1 MYLRKR
7 PTGRCRGV
15 MGMRNR
21 IARTLSTLV
30 RPASAAIGRLRYAQK
45 FLLVG
50 LVLLTPLAFTANAY
64 IDVQADQITATVR
77 EQDGLRYLRSL
88 IVLTGDLVQAR
99 RSAVSRGFEQPLS
112 LESDI
117 RKVDEV
123 DRRTSESL
131 GLHADWAAAR
141 RLVLTATESDDQPKS
156 VQFATYKAACDAL
169 LAMIVSLGDRSGL
182 IYDPDPDS
190 SYIATALQDWLP
202 SLCDVSGR
210 IADLMELS
218 AQDSGVDQLQVFM
231 DLGKYYGMVSGTRE
245 RIAHAAD
252 AIAATARDR
261 TVIDSFQSQSR
272 ALTAVTAA
280 MGDRLALAVDRRSL
294 REFPSHSADAV
305 RVAVNSFASVAV
317 SALDRLLQARIE
329 RSERRIRDIQL
340 WAGVGAILVA
350 YLFAG
355 FYVSVASPVQAIV
368 SVLRAVADGDLS
380 RRVKVRTRDELSF
393 VATVLND
400 TIATTEAATQRL
412 ARQATRDSL
421 TDLPNRSAAIDRLDG
436 AIAAAR
442 DTGETV
448 AVLFIDLDRFKAVND
463 TLGHEAG
470 DNVLRTVS
478 RRLSTVARA
487 TDTVARL
494 AGDEF
499 VIICENLGETAAALR
514 VGERVVATV
523 EEAIEITSDGVR
535 HAVAIGASVGVAFV
549 TGGSAIS
556 ADDLLRDAD
565 VAMYRAKQ
573 RGRGR
578 VEVFDEDLDSELA
591 HRAQVQQELR
601 RAVDSDELVVF
612 YQPIVDTLR
621 SAVVGFEALARWQ
634 HPTRGMVA
642 PDQFIPL
649 AEETGLIVP
658 LGARVLRD
666 ACRQAAA
673 WQADL
678 PPGERIRISVNISS
692 VQFAH
697 PTFIAT
703 VAGALTDSGL
713 DASNLWLEI
722 TETSLP
728 ADLDAATAT
737 LRALRDLGVHLALDD
752 FGTGYSS
759 LAHLRKFPVEV
770 LKIDRSFVSG
780 LGSNPEDAAI
790 VGMII
795 DLARTF
801 GHLVIAEG
809 VETQEQ
815 VDELNRLGCTLCQGY
830 HLGRP
835 VPAEAAAEALVPRLA
850 AA

>member
-1 MYLRKR
+1 MRKR
-7 PTGRCRGV
+7 AASAV
-15 MGMRNR
+15 
-21 IARTLSTLV
+21 AALV

-50 LVLLTPLAFTANAY
+50 LVLLIPLAFTANAY
-64 IDVQADQITATVR
+64 IDVQGTQIASTVR

-88 IVLTGDLVQAR
+88 IVLTGDVVQAR
-99 RSAVSRGFEQPLS
+99 RSAVSRGFEPPLS
-112 LESDI
+112 LASDMA
-117 RKVDEV
+117 RVDEI
-123 DRRTSESL
+123 DRDTARTL
-131 GLHADWAAAR
+131 GLHEDWAAAR
-141 RLVLTATESDDQPKS
+141 RLVVAATETDDGTKAER
-156 VQFATYKAACDAL
+156 FAAYKAACDAL
-169 LAMIVSLGDRSGL
+169 LVLIVTLGDRSGL

-218 AQDSGVDQLQVFM
+218 AQDTQVDELQVFM
-231 DLGKYYGMVSGTRE
+231 ELGKYYGMVSGTRE

-252 AIAATARDR
+252 AIAATAEDEQIIEDFR
-261 TVIDSFQSQSR
+261 QQSR
-272 ALTAVTAA
+272 ALSGVTLA
-280 MGDRLALAVDRRSL
+280 MGDRLGLAVQRRSL
-294 REFPSHSADAV
+294 KEFPSHSADAV

-329 RSERRIRDIQL
+329 RSERRIREIQL
-340 WAGVGAILVA
+340 WAGLGAILVV
-350 YLFAG
+350 YLFCG

-368 SVLRAVADGDLS
+368 GVLRAVAGGDLS
-380 RRVKVRTRDELSF
+380 RRVKVRTRDELSY

-400 TIATTEAATQRL
+400 TIATTEAATRQL
-412 ARQATRDSL
+412 TRQATRDPL
-421 TDLPNRSAAIDRLDG
+421 TDLPNRTAAIERLDA
-436 AIAAAR
+436 AIGHAR
-442 DTGETV
+442 ATGETV

-470 DNVLRTVS
+470 DVVLRTVS
-478 RRLSTVARA
+478 RRLGTVTRGA
-487 TDTVARL
+487 DMVARL

-499 VIICENLGETAAALR
+499 VIICADLGDVATAIS
-514 VGERVVATV
+514 VGERVVDV
-523 EEAIEITSDGVR
+523 VDRSIEITLDSGR
-535 HAVAIGASVGVAFV
+535 HEVAVGASVGVAFV
-549 TGGSAIS
+549 TGDTAVS
-556 ADDLLRDAD
+556 ADELLRDAD

-578 VEVFDEDLDSELA
+578 VEVFDENLDTELA
-591 HRAQVQQELR
+591 HRAQVQHDLR

-612 YQPIVDTLR
+612 YQPIVDTTHSVTL
-621 SAVVGFEALARWQ
+621 GFEALVRWQ
-634 HPTRGMVA
+634 HPTRGTVP
-642 PDQFIPL
+642 PDQFIPI
-649 AEETGLIVP
+649 AEESGLIVQ

-678 PPGERIRISVNISS
+678 PPGERLRISVNISS

-697 PTFIAT
+697 AAFIAT
-703 VAGALTDSGL
+703 VAATLAETGL
-713 DASNLWLEI
+713 DPSNLWLEI

-728 ADLDAATAT
+728 ADLDAATAA
-737 LRALRDLGVHLALDD
+737 LRELRDLGVHLALDD

-759 LAHLRKFPVEV
+759 LAHLRTFPVEV
-770 LKIDRSFVSG
+770 LKIDRSFVAG
-780 LGSNPEDAAI
+780 LGSNPEDTAI
-790 VGMII
+790 VAMII

-809 VETQEQ
+809 VETQDQ
-815 VDELNRLGCTLCQGY
+815 VAELNRLGCTLCQGY

-835 VPAEAAAEALVPRLA
+835 APAEVAAGHLSARKNGSVNV
-850 AA
+850 